1 MTRLHCGLIGAGV
14 MGRSLAETARD
25 HVDEMQITAVYDP
38 HAPTRDSL
46 SHGFHADP
54 VSSLEQLL
62 ADSEIE
68 AVLVA
73 SPNHL
78 HCEQTLAAAAA
89 EKHVFCEKP
98 MALSTADCDTMI
110 AACRKAGVRL
120 MVGQSTRLSPLVRR
134 LRAVIGDGDL
144 GDPVF
149 GTSTYLFPG
158 FQQRETGI
166 WHIERARSGGL
177 FFHMAIHQIDCFN
190 AVFGP
195 ARRVHYAGGNHGS
208 QVADFHDVASV
219 LLEFHSGATGVISAA
234 SISPVHSTDMRFIC
248 SRGFARIDTPW
259 TYLEYGPDPESM
271 TRISAEDLSEP
282 DPYTLELGSFAR
294 WVLHDEAPVLAAA
307 EGRAAVAVAEA
318 AEEAERTGQPAPV
331 PGA

>member
-1 MTRLHCGLIGAGV
+1 MR
-14 MGRSLAETARD
+14 
-25 HVDEMQITAVYDP
+25 ITAVYDP

-46 SHGFHADP
+46 SRDVDAKP
-54 VSSLEQLL
+54 VSSLERVL
-62 ADSEIE
+62 ADSEVE

-89 EKHVFCEKP
+89 GKHVFCEKP
-98 MALSTADCDTMI
+98 MALSTADCDRMV
-110 AACRKAGVRL
+110 AACRDAGVRL

-134 LRAVIGDGDL
+134 LRGVIEGGDL

-149 GTSTYLFPG
+149 GISTYLFPG
-158 FQQRETGI
+158 FRQRETGV
-166 WHIERARSGGL
+166 WHVERDLSGGL

-195 ARRVHYAGGNHGS
+195 ARRVHYAGGKHGS

-219 LLEFHSGATGVISAA
+219 LVEFASGATGVISAA

-248 SRGFARIDTPW
+248 SRGFAHIDSPW
-259 TYLEYGPDPESM
+259 TFLEYGPDAESM
-271 TRISAEDLSEP
+271 THISAGDLSEP
-282 DPYTLELGSFAR
+282 DPYELELGSFAR
-294 WVLHDEAPVLAAA
+294 WVLHDEAPLLTAA
-307 EGRAAVAVAEA
+307 EGRSAVAVAEA
-318 AEEAERTGQPAPV
+318 AQEAERTGQPAAV
-331 PGA
+331 PGG